1 MKIEPVSNL
10 ARLAQWNFESAS
22 LALIVE
28 HIEEHKN
35 ILLTGPVGSGK
46 TSLLKDLISLTDPE
60 HHFGYLYRNGMNT
73 TYNERNIHPWD
84 VHRVA
89 GAINVDFD
97 HAANDELKIGNVKA
111 PDFFIVDDVGVEFD
125 RITEMLTAMSCTG
138 TLATNHVIYRDTF
151 GPSFFRRQKY
161 YDMVIKLEK
170 YHQSGAVYTAKYPQL
185 R

>member
-22 LALIVE
+22 VALIVE

-46 TSLLKDLISLTDPE
+46 TSLLKDLISLTNPE
-60 HHFGYLYRNGMNT
+60 LHFGYIYRNGANT
-73 TYNERNIHPWD
+73 TYNERHIHPWD

-97 HAANDELKIGNVKA
+97 QAASDELKIGSIQA
-111 PDFFIVDDVGVEFD
+111 PDFFVVDDVSAEFD
-125 RITEMLTAMSCTG
+125 LITEMLTSMRCTG
-138 TLATNHVIYRDTF
+138 TLATNHVIYRDT
-151 GPSFFRRQKY
+151 
-161 YDMVIKLEK
+161 
-170 YHQSGAVYTAKYPQL
+170 
-185 R
+185 

>member
-10 ARLAQWNFESAS
+10 ARLAEWNFDPAS
-22 LALIVE
+22 FSLIVE
-28 HIEEHKN
+28 HIEEYRN
-35 ILLTGPVGSGK
+35 ILITGPVGSGK
-46 TSLLKDLISLTDPE
+46 TSLLKDLILLTDPE
-60 HHFGYLYRNGMNT
+60 HHFGYLYRNGMNA

-84 VHRVA
+84 VRRVA
-89 GAINVDFD
+89 RAINLDSD
-97 HAANDELKIGNVKA
+97 YAASDVLKIGSVKA
-111 PDFFIVDDVGVEFD
+111 PDFFVVDDVGAEFD
-125 RITEMLTAMSCTG
+125 RITEMLTSMRCTG

-170 YHQSGAVYTAKYPQL
+170 YHQGGAVYTAKHPQL